1 MKCLECGSEFRPSGH
16 GKPGK
21 YCSGACKAKAYR
33 RRKRNGGGVEAKPA
47 KPRARKTAAK
57 PEADDAALDK
67 RTFDR
72 MMDESMED
80 VLRRNRDRL
89 QAALD
94 DIATPANALPAISR
108 QLIAVCERIES
119 LSGGGLADLLDEE
132 SEVVDVGAS
141 IV

>member
-1 MKCLECGSEFRPSGH
+1 MICDICGKEFQPSGH
-16 GKPGK
+16 GKRQR
-21 YCSGACKAKAYR
+21 YCSESCRNKAKYM
-33 RRKRNGGGVEAKPA
+33 RRKGKTVDPSGKRAEKKPV
-47 KPRARKTAAK
+47 RESGT
-57 PEADDAALDK
+57 EVADLD
-67 RTFDR
+67 RQGFER
-72 MMDESMED
+72 MMDGSMED